1 MINKM
6 MPIEKIQQVLDHAA
20 VITISGGNFKETVI
34 YASKRQITFEFPL
47 ALGWAW
53 NASKSSYQ
61 VRFGIL
67 PDWVL
72 SLHPSHRTTLCKLSI
87 DIDQKLPDV
96 IDNQIQDSYV
106 FSILEG
112 GKLKS

>member
-1 MINKM
+1 MKTQM
-6 MPIEKIQQVLDHAA
+6 MPVEKIQQVLDHAA

-47 ALGWAW
+47 SSGCSW

-61 VRFGIL
+61 VRFGAL

-72 SLHPSHRTTLCKLSI
+72 YLHPNHR
-87 DIDQKLPDV
+87 
-96 IDNQIQDSYV
+96 
-106 FSILEG
+106 
-112 GKLKS
+112 